1 MGDIDKINFDAKPD
15 RPCGF
20 DLNAKSLGSKANA
33 VLTLSDSKA
42 KFWRRTMI
50 FDGSDPFLAYTFA
63 AGGQYSIRLT
73 S

>member
-1 MGDIDKINFDAKPD
+1 MV
-15 RPCGF
+15 F

-33 VLTLSDSKA
+33 VLTLSDSQGKVLA
-42 KFWRRTMI
+42 SNND

-63 AGGQYSIRLT
+63 AVVSIQSRLT